1 MKWIKS
7 SFCNFGN
14 CCEVTDL
21 GYSIAVRNSKA
32 RTAGTVYF
40 SATEWTEFVR
50 GVKAGEFDFDAPA
63 VLPEERSA

>member
-14 CCEVTDL
+14 CVEVALL
-21 GYSIAVRNSKA
+21 GGSLIAVRNSKA
-32 RTAGTVYF
+32 RGAGTLYF

-50 GVKAGEFDFDAPA
+50 GVKAGEFDFPA
-63 VLPEERSA
+63 DPPEERSA